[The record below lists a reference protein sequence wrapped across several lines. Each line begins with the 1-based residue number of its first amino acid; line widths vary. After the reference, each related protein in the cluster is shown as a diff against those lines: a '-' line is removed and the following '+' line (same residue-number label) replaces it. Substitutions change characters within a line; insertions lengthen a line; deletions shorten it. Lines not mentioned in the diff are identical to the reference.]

1 MRPPTTVTAS
11 APSNAEIEAS
21 RRPAAAASAATA
33 SAARLNASG
42 LQNVSHEISRAVAR
56 HRVVA
61 EYEHQLLF
69 GNVARVRDIKAK
81 RSRHAFNLTQRIA
94 ALAVNATDAAETRLD
109 GKRGD
114 IIALVERDIVRQRA
128 LLLFHQPSNVIPAP
142 RALGSVARHDCE

>member
-1 MRPPTTVTAS
+1 MRPPTAVTAS
-11 APSNAEIEAS
+11 APSNAEIETS
-21 RRPAAAASAATA
+21 RRPAAASAATA

-42 LQNVSHEISRAVAR
+42 LQNVSHEISRALSRA
-56 HRVVA
+56 RVVA

-69 GNVARVRDIKAK
+69 GNVARVRDIEAK
-81 RSRHAFNLTQRIA
+81 RSRYAFNLTQRIA

-114 IIALVERDIVRQRA
+114 IIALVQRDIVRQRA

-142 RALGSVARHDCE
+142 RALGPVARHDCE